1 LYQEQNEAPQI
12 MGGPPVAFLLRKQ
25 TAKCNP
31 DAEGVVAGRQGRE
44 SDLLQ
49 GEVQG
54 SLAALLK
61 TTGYGF
67 GFRVHGPEVSGVES
81 SFFEFRTKEKQFLT
95 TTVEIPSLVRI
106 SYTSSPSLRANAQ
119 VRHSRYEYK
128 LRWGVKFAPAPCLRE
143 TSIQL
148 QEAYFIA
155 SAGSRW
161 LELGSLFDD
170 RATSAFLQQSP
181 QAIGSSALKRGLVAP
196 FCPSKKQISQI

>member
-1 LYQEQNEAPQI
+1 MPWRWRVLNESRSHLLLFFPKVLEDFDPDIYLYQEQNEAPQI

-67 GFRVHGPEVSGVES
+67 GFRVHGPELKYLVLCGFHTHPVRPCVQMLK
-81 SFFEFRTKEKQFLT
+81 FD
-95 TTVEIPSLVRI
+95 IPG
-106 SYTSSPSLRANAQ
+106 TS
-119 VRHSRYEYK
+119 
-128 LRWGVKFAPAPCLRE
+128 
-143 TSIQL
+143 TS
-148 QEAYFIA
+148 
-155 SAGSRW
+155 
-161 LELGSLFDD
+161 
-170 RATSAFLQQSP
+170 
-181 QAIGSSALKRGLVAP
+181 
-196 FCPSKKQISQI
+196 

>member
-1 LYQEQNEAPQI
+1 

-81 SFFEFRTKEKQFLT
+81 SFFEFRTKEKQFLM

-128 LRWGVKFAPAPCLRE
+128 LRWGVKFARHLASGKPPFSYRKHISLLLPGRDGWNLEVCLM
-143 TSIQL
+143 IAQL
-148 QEAYFIA
+148 AHFC
-155 SAGSRW
+155 SSRPKQ
-161 LELGSLFDD
+161 LD
-170 RATSAFLQQSP
+170 RRP
-181 QAIGSSALKRGLVAP
+181 
-196 FCPSKKQISQI
+196 